1 MHTPEPLSASPDA
14 PPRSPNHAAVVLAGD
29 KDLAPATPPRDRT
42 ASHES
47 TGSIEVTHPDNY
59 LTKAAK
65 MLDDLGS
72 NYKPVET
79 ADIVWNVESWAKL
92 RTENRVTSPPITLGG
107 RQWRILCFP
116 NGNNADKVALYVML
130 DDWEGRTSAQAIP
143 ADFVLGMVHPEN
155 DTQCHFQYSN
165 HRFGEIELDWGFT
178 HFVALASLGQYVH
191 QDRTLLFARIR
202 VLEDETGVLF
212 HSFKDYHSKTVSGHV
227 GLKNQGA
234 TCYMNSILQSLFCTN
249 YFRKAVYQIPLPKD
263 DEHASKSVTLSLQ
276 RLFYFMQT
284 SDDAVETNELTKSF
298 GWNTVDAFAQHDV
311 QEFLRVLTDNLEEK
325 MKGTPAD
332 GMIQRLFVGQMKSYI
347 KCVNVD
353 YESSRTEDFYDIQ
366 LNVKGM
372 PTVYDSFRDYI
383 QVETLEGENKYM
395 AEGYGLQD
403 AKKGVVFTKFPS
415 VLHLQL
421 KRFEYDFMRDQ
432 MVKINDRYE
441 FPLDLDLDEFLVP
454 PTPAEGD
461 EEAADVPPPG
471 PQKYHLHGVLV
482 HSGSVDGGHY
492 CAFIRPRRE
501 NKWFKFD
508 DDRVV
513 PVTLKE
519 VLDDNFGG
527 EYPAAKRPGLGGAAP
542 RAMGMVHKRFTNAYM
557 LVYLR
562 ESDYDTTLCD
572 VTENDV
578 PAAIR
583 DQLDRE
589 RQEHEAR
596 LRDIREREF
605 MLHVRIIDD
614 AAMRNYSGLDLWSF
628 GGANVPNGEW
638 NKRFHKHET
647 AWPAVQ
653 KAYAADRGI
662 PEERLRFWLLT
673 PRENKTLRPDA
684 ENVISGPDMQ
694 LNLETLQK
702 RHTTTPNS
710 WPYEIRV
717 YAEVLPES
725 ETADAAPVAEP
736 TDADVPPLEV
746 AAPLAPAP
754 TPRAGY
760 VSATMLLFIKA
771 FDVVSQTL
779 TIKGHLQ
786 VPRMTL
792 PRDIIP
798 QVAEMLGV
806 PAGTDLRIF
815 EEVHATLISPI
826 DPARPFA
833 TQEMTDGDIMAV
845 EPVLDDA
852 AASIAT
858 LPPGTP
864 RSVAE
869 YYEYLQNRADV
880 VFKPRHPHPDGSESP
895 AHPNPV
901 REVALSLSKRVRYD
915 DVAARVAHELGL
927 DDPMKLRFTS
937 TYVSE
942 MPRSVIR
949 PTPSVTLGDM
959 LGAAPYQFRAPLG
972 VDPIAAPPVTVL
984 YEVLDVSIK
993 EFESKRSVRA
1003 TVLVPGKEESVDV
1016 LVPKT
1021 STTGTVLA
1029 ALADKAGIPTDLP
1042 VRLYE
1047 VIGHKITR
1055 EFAGHES
1062 LTVIPEYTM
1071 FVVQAVPVVE
1081 GTVHHVGVVHMNR
1094 TPSLL
1099 HGTPFKFPVVQ
1110 GEAMAAT
1117 KKRVQQYLGYS
1128 DKDMTK
1134 VAFKLVPLGA
1144 LSEQAAKEV
1153 EDDQILADLLVSG
1166 PVVAV
1171 APPAYADA
1179 VAGIEPPTP
1188 AAVGAQEVVYSST
1201 IALALD
1207 HPQRRQSRMMSSL
1220 ERGLR
1225 IFN

>member
-14 PPRSPNHAAVVLAGD
+14 PPRSPNHAAVGLAGGD

-79 ADIVWNVESWAKL
+79 ADIVWNIESWAKL

-130 DDWEGRTSAQAIP
+130 DDWEGRTPAQAIP
-143 ADFVLGMVHPEN
+143 ADFVLGMVHPDN
-155 DTQCHFQYSN
+155 DTPCHFQGI
-165 HRFGEIELDWGFT
+165 HA
-178 HFVALASLGQYVH
+178 FVALASLGQYVH

-212 HSFKDYHSKTVSGHV
+212 HSFKDYHSKTVTGHV

-454 PTPAEGD
+454 PTPAEG
-461 EEAADVPPPG
+461 EEEVDVPPPG

-501 NKWFKFD
+501 NKWYKFDDDRVVPVTLKEVLDDNFGGEYPAAKRPGLGGAAPPRHGHGAQALNVKGMPTVYDSFRDYIQVETLEGENKYMAEGYGLQDAKKGVVFTKFPSVLHLQLKRFEYDFMRDQMVKINDRYEFPLDLDLDEFLVPPTPAEGEEEVDVPAAGSAKSTTCTACSCIPAASTAATTARSFAPRRENKWYKFD

-583 DQLDRE
+583 DQLDR
-589 RQEHEAR
+589 
-596 LRDIREREF
+596 
-605 MLHVRIIDD
+605 
-614 AAMRNYSGLDLWSF
+614 
-628 GGANVPNGEW
+628 
-638 NKRFHKHET
+638 
-647 AWPAVQ
+647 
-653 KAYAADRGI
+653 
-662 PEERLRFWLLT
+662 
-673 PRENKTLRPDA
+673 
-684 ENVISGPDMQ
+684 
-694 LNLETLQK
+694 
-702 RHTTTPNS
+702 
-710 WPYEIRV
+710 
-717 YAEVLPES
+717 
-725 ETADAAPVAEP
+725 APVN
-736 TDADVPPLEV
+736 D
-746 AAPLAPAP
+746 
-754 TPRAGY
+754 
-760 VSATMLLFIKA
+760 
-771 FDVVSQTL
+771 
-779 TIKGHLQ
+779 
-786 VPRMTL
+786 
-792 PRDIIP
+792 
-798 QVAEMLGV
+798 
-806 PAGTDLRIF
+806 
-815 EEVHATLISPI
+815 
-826 DPARPFA
+826 
-833 TQEMTDGDIMAV
+833 
-845 EPVLDDA
+845 
-852 AASIAT
+852 
-858 LPPGTP
+858 
-864 RSVAE
+864 
-869 YYEYLQNRADV
+869 
-880 VFKPRHPHPDGSESP
+880 
-895 AHPNPV
+895 
-901 REVALSLSKRVRYD
+901 
-915 DVAARVAHELGL
+915 
-927 DDPMKLRFTS
+927 
-937 TYVSE
+937 
-942 MPRSVIR
+942 
-949 PTPSVTLGDM
+949 
-959 LGAAPYQFRAPLG
+959 
-972 VDPIAAPPVTVL
+972 
-984 YEVLDVSIK
+984 
-993 EFESKRSVRA
+993 
-1003 TVLVPGKEESVDV
+1003 
-1016 LVPKT
+1016 
-1021 STTGTVLA
+1021 
-1029 ALADKAGIPTDLP
+1029 
-1042 VRLYE
+1042 
-1047 VIGHKITR
+1047 
-1055 EFAGHES
+1055 
-1062 LTVIPEYTM
+1062 
-1071 FVVQAVPVVE
+1071 
-1081 GTVHHVGVVHMNR
+1081 
-1094 TPSLL
+1094 
-1099 HGTPFKFPVVQ
+1099 
-1110 GEAMAAT
+1110 
-1117 KKRVQQYLGYS
+1117 
-1128 DKDMTK
+1128 
-1134 VAFKLVPLGA
+1134 
-1144 LSEQAAKEV
+1144 
-1153 EDDQILADLLVSG
+1153 
-1166 PVVAV
+1166 VAV
-1171 APPAYADA
+1171 A
-1179 VAGIEPPTP
+1179 
-1188 AAVGAQEVVYSST
+1188 
-1201 IALALD
+1201 
-1207 HPQRRQSRMMSSL
+1207 
-1220 ERGLR
+1220 
-1225 IFN
+1225 